1 MLQLVIL
8 QQCSIMR
15 LKKIVMTKI
24 IFKLQLPTLKI
35 KKAKIKVD
43 DQKSEK
49 YINHTYYNQ

>member
-1 MLQLVIL
+1 
-8 QQCSIMR
+8 MR

-49 YINHTYYNQ
+49 YINHTYYN